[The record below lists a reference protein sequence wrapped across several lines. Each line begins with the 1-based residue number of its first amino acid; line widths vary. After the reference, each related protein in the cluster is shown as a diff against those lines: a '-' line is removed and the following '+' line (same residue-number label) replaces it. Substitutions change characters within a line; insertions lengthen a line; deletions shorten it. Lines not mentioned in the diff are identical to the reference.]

1 MSRRRPVRCQ
11 TGTAGALRQA
21 IGHKCC
27 QKRFTAAYCRLQ
39 TGHTTAS
46 AAVYLSLIWS
56 VETPRLHP
64 VAGAQRFFTAH
75 PPPADF
81 SDTNK
86 EMTMNLTV
94 SSPTPPASIPAAAPA
109 GPALK
114 WMWAAIGALGV
125 SVLALGATLVMQ
137 NRAPAAA
144 DAAAPATLAA
154 APRTPESE
162 IIEEKRAQAPVAPA
176 QSAMNGGANYRPQTG
191 GSAGRSGDMS
201 GGMAPGGV
209 AQPVRAAA
217 PVCRSCGRVESVQA
231 VQQAAPATGVGA
243 VAGGVL
249 GAVVGNQIGKGSG
262 RTAAT
267 VLGAVGGGYVGHKV
281 EERTRTHT
289 VYQVA
294 VRMEDGSLRH
304 FQRAEPTAVGT
315 PVVLQGKG
323 FRVDQGG
330 SARAADPYAQPQPQ
344 PGAVRVSDTY

>member
-1 MSRRRPVRCQ
+1 
-11 TGTAGALRQA
+11 
-21 IGHKCC
+21 
-27 QKRFTAAYCRLQ
+27 
-39 TGHTTAS
+39 
-46 AAVYLSLIWS
+46 
-56 VETPRLHP
+56 
-64 VAGAQRFFTAH
+64 
-75 PPPADF
+75 
-81 SDTNK
+81 
-86 EMTMNLTV
+86 
-94 SSPTPPASIPAAAPA
+94 
-109 GPALK
+109 
-114 WMWAAIGALGV
+114 
-125 SVLALGATLVMQ
+125 
-137 NRAPAAA
+137 
-144 DAAAPATLAA
+144 
-154 APRTPESE
+154 
-162 IIEEKRAQAPVAPA
+162 
-176 QSAMNGGANYRPQTG
+176 
-191 GSAGRSGDMS
+191 
-201 GGMAPGGV
+201 
-209 AQPVRAAA
+209 
-217 PVCRSCGRVESVQA
+217 

>member
-1 MSRRRPVRCQ
+1 
-11 TGTAGALRQA
+11 
-21 IGHKCC
+21 
-27 QKRFTAAYCRLQ
+27 
-39 TGHTTAS
+39 
-46 AAVYLSLIWS
+46 
-56 VETPRLHP
+56 
-64 VAGAQRFFTAH
+64 
-75 PPPADF
+75 
-81 SDTNK
+81 
-86 EMTMNLTV
+86 MN
-94 SSPTPPASIPAAAPA
+94 S
-109 GPALK
+109 
-114 WMWAAIGALGV
+114 
-125 SVLALGATLVMQ
+125 
-137 NRAPAAA
+137 
-144 DAAAPATLAA
+144 
-154 APRTPESE
+154 
-162 IIEEKRAQAPVAPA
+162 
-176 QSAMNGGANYRPQTG
+176 GANYRPQTG
-191 GSAGRSGDMS
+191 GSPGRSGDMS

-330 SARAADPYAQPQPQ
+330 SAARAAEPYAQPQPQ

>member
-1 MSRRRPVRCQ
+1 
-11 TGTAGALRQA
+11 
-21 IGHKCC
+21 
-27 QKRFTAAYCRLQ
+27 
-39 TGHTTAS
+39 
-46 AAVYLSLIWS
+46 
-56 VETPRLHP
+56 
-64 VAGAQRFFTAH
+64 
-75 PPPADF
+75 
-81 SDTNK
+81 
-86 EMTMNLTV
+86 MNLTV

-114 WMWAAIGALGV
+114 WMWAAIGVLGV

-137 NRAPAAA
+137 NRAPSSP

-162 IIEEKRAQAPVAPA
+162 IIEEKRAQAPVAPT
-176 QSAMNGGANYRPQTG
+176 QHAMNSGANYRPQPG
-191 GSAGRSGDMS
+191 GSTGRSGDMA

-330 SARAADPYAQPQPQ
+330 SAARAAEPYAQPQPQ

>member
-1 MSRRRPVRCQ
+1 
-11 TGTAGALRQA
+11 
-21 IGHKCC
+21 
-27 QKRFTAAYCRLQ
+27 
-39 TGHTTAS
+39 
-46 AAVYLSLIWS
+46 
-56 VETPRLHP
+56 
-64 VAGAQRFFTAH
+64 
-75 PPPADF
+75 
-81 SDTNK
+81 
-86 EMTMNLTV
+86 MNMTV
-94 SSPTPPASIPAAAPA
+94 SSPTPPASIPAAAPV
-109 GPALK
+109 GPAMK

-144 DAAAPATLAA
+144 DAAAPAALAA

-162 IIEEKRAQAPVAPA
+162 IIEEKRAQAPVKSA
-176 QSAMNGGANYRPQTG
+176 QSAMNSGANYRPQTG
-191 GSAGRSGDMS
+191 GSADRAGDMA
-201 GGMAPGGV
+201 GGMGPAGA
-209 AQPVRAAA
+209 AQPVRSAA

-281 EERTRTHT
+281 EERTRTTT

-294 VRMEDGSLRH
+294 VRMEDGSVRH

-330 SARAADPYAQPQPQ
+330 SARAADPYAQPQP
-344 PGAVRVSDTY
+344 GAVRVSDTY